1 MKNEGIPPSI
11 ITFNS
16 LIDAC
21 VRSGRM
27 TQAWKVLE
35 QMISLS
41 GDNGVVP
48 DNFTYSTLIKGIS
61 SEEYSADLDKA
72 FELLGKLQENP

>member
-1 MKNEGIPPSI
+1 
-11 ITFNS
+11 
-16 LIDAC
+16 
-21 VRSGRM
+21 M